1 MDTNTYN
8 NDVDSIQQIEKIE
21 FTVLGNDEIK
31 RISALGEDSNGIE
44 IVDLYDSSE
53 PRRGSLIDPRMGTIS
68 HDIICATCGL
78 NIDCPGHSAHINLA
92 EYVFHIGYL
101 NYVQKIL
108 SCVCFSCSK
117 LLIHKNEDEIKDI
130 LKMKTPKERLMYI
143 KNATKNIQYCQKTNF
158 GCGTQKPKIKI
169 DIKKNSGAINM
180 IAEMELKQEGDGS
193 EAQGGPNQFGEF
205 VKTKTKL
212 PLNAEMVYEIFKKI
226 SDDDCR
232 IIGLDPEKT
241 RPEDLIHKVL
251 YVPPVQ
257 MRPSARGDFNGGMSN
272 EDDLTHKLGDIVRH
286 NLRIIKNKENQTENS
301 TKYQSDYAHLL
312 QYHVATY
319 MDNEGVTMLKAEQ
332 KGRPIKSVASRIKSK
347 TGRIRGN
354 LMGKRGDSY
363 CRQQRTVDYKL
374 I

>member
-1 MDTNTYN
+1 MDKNTYS
-8 NDVDSIQQIEKIE
+8 NDVDSIYQIDKIE
-21 FTVLGNDEIK
+21 FSVLGNDEIR
-31 RISALGEDSNGIE
+31 RISALGEDSNGIDV
-44 IVDLYDSSE
+44 VDLYDNSE
-53 PRRGSLIDPRMGTIS
+53 PRRGSLLDPRMGTIS
-68 HDIICATCGL
+68 HDIKCATCGM

-101 NYVQKIL
+101 TNVQKIL
-108 SCVCFSCSK
+108 SCICIGCSK
-117 LLIHKNEDEIKDI
+117 LLIHKNEDEIKEI
-130 LKMKTPKERLMYI
+130 IRTKTPKERLTFI
-143 KNATKNIQYCQKTNF
+143 KNATKNVTYCQKANF

-169 DIKKNSGAINM
+169 DIKKNSGAIHM
-180 IAEMELKQEGDGS
+180 IAEMELKQEGDV
-193 EAQGGPNQFGEF
+193 EAQQAGEF
-205 VKTKTKL
+205 IKTKAKL
-212 PLNAEMVYEIFKKI
+212 PLNAEMVYEILKKI

-232 IIGLDPEKT
+232 ILGLDPDKT
-241 RPEDLIHKVL
+241 RPEDLIHKVM

-272 EDDLTHKLGDIVRH
+272 EDDLTHKLSDIVRH

-301 TKYQSDYAHLL
+301 SKYHSDYAQLL

-354 LMGKRGDSY
+354 LMGKRGETRSA
-363 CRQQRTVDYKL
+363 
-374 I
+374 

>member
-1 MDTNTYN
+1 MDKNTYN
-8 NDVDSIQQIEKIE
+8 NDVDSIHQIERID
-21 FTVLGNDEIK
+21 FTVLGIDEIK

-44 IVDLYDSSE
+44 IVDLYDNGE

-117 LLIHKNEDEIKDI
+117 LLLHKNEEEIKDI
-130 LKMKTPKERLMYI
+130 LKTKTPKERLTYI
-143 KNATKNIQYCQKTNF
+143 KNSTKNIMYCQKANF

-180 IAEMELKQEGDGS
+180 VAEMELKGEGENAG
-193 EAQGGPNQFGEF
+193 EGTGEF

-212 PLNAEMVYEIFKKI
+212 QLDAEMVYEIFKKI

-232 IIGLDPEKT
+232 ILGLDPTKT

-257 MRPSARGDFNGGMSN
+257 MRPSVRGDFGGGMGS

-286 NLRIIKNKENQTENS
+286 NLRIIKNKENQTEN
-301 TKYQSDYAHLL
+301 
-312 QYHVATY
+312 QY
-319 MDNEGVTMLKAEQ
+319 K
-332 KGRPIKSVASRIKSK
+332 ISF
-347 TGRIRGN
+347 
-354 LMGKRGDSY
+354 
-363 CRQQRTVDYKL
+363 
-374 I
+374 

>member
-8 NDVDSIQQIEKIE
+8 NDVDSIVQVERIE
-21 FTVLGNDEIK
+21 FSVLGNDEIL
-31 RISALGEDSNGIE
+31 RISAFGENSNG
-44 IVDLYDSSE
+44 VDVLELYDNSE
-53 PRRGSLIDPRMGTIS
+53 PKKGSLNDPRMGTIS

-101 NYVQKIL
+101 NYIQKIL
-108 SCVCFSCSK
+108 SCICFNCSK
-117 LLIHKNEDEIKDI
+117 LLIHKNEAEINEI
-130 LKMKTPKERLMYI
+130 LKSKSPKERLAYI
-143 KNATKNIQYCQKTNF
+143 KNATKNIAYCQKTNF
-158 GCGTQKPKIKI
+158 GCGTPKPKIKI

-180 IAEMELKQEGDGS
+180 VAEFELKQEGD
-193 EAQGGPNQFGEF
+193 EAANLAGEF
-205 VKTKTKL
+205 VKTKAKSM
-212 PLNAEMVYEIFKKI
+212 LNAEIVYEIFKKI
-226 SDDDCR
+226 SDDDWR
-232 IIGLDPEKT
+232 ILGGDPEKS

-251 YVPPVQ
+251 YVPPIQ

-272 EDDLTHKLGDIVRH
+272 EDDLTHKLSDIVRH
-286 NLRIIKNKENQTENS
+286 NSRIIKIKESHTENA
-301 TKYQSDYAHLL
+301 TKYQSDHAHLL

-354 LMGKRGDSY
+354 LMGKRGDGQ
-363 CRQQRTVDYKL
+363 C
-374 I
+374 